1 MPDKIE
7 SLVSAAYKRWK
18 KRFSESAGIHP
29 DQEDMACF
37 LEGCASLEE
46 SERIIAHLIV
56 CDDCARILA
65 LSLDSGIEDAG
76 ELPEPLLSKIKDVL
90 SLREKSVFL
99 EISLRVK
106 ERVLEIVNSTGDIL
120 LGQELVPAPVLR
132 SRDIKDFKDEVIILK
147 DFNDIR
153 LEVKVENKGGRY
165 FNVTIRARQKNSAR
179 PFKDMRVTL
188 IKEGMELESYFS
200 DSGSV
205 SFEHILLGKYNLEVT
220 SIKDRLALVVLDI
233 KA

>member
-1 MPDKIE
+1 MPDSME
-7 SLVSAAYKRWK
+7 SLVGAVYKGWK
-18 KRFSESAGIHP
+18 KRFGESAGIHP
-29 DQEDMACF
+29 DEEDMACF
-37 LEGCASLEE
+37 LEGRASPEE
-46 SERIIAHLIV
+46 SERIIGHLIA

-76 ELPEPLLSKIKDVL
+76 ELPETLFSKIRDIL
-90 SLREKSVFL
+90 SSREKSLFL

-106 ERVLEIVNSTGDIL
+106 EKVLEIVNSTGDIL

-132 SRDIKDFKDEVIILK
+132 SRDIRDFKDEVIILK

-153 LEVKVENKGGRY
+153 LEVKVENKGRKY
-165 FNVTIRARQKNSAR
+165 FNVTVRARQKDSAR
-179 PFKDMRVTL
+179 PLKDIRVTL
-188 IKEGMELESYFS
+188 IKEDMELESYFS